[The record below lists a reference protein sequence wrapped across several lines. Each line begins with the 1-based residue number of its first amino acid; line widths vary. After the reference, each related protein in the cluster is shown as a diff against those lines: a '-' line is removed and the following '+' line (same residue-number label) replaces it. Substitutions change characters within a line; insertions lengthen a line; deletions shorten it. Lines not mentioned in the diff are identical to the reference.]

1 MGDTN
6 EKSKDSFRAVRRDA
20 VRFLLLRGNRFRR
33 RNHTGVRFHGK
44 EATYTPCPETRC
56 RKEAVE
62 AREDE
67 ADGEGREDRNHPAL
81 LSKGSKT
88 IMTRGF
94 PGKGWTYNGPGCHKG
109 HKGKPGGKGGRGRPR
124 KHRPPF
130 YGRRL
135 RAYKPKAKVE
145 AAKRAEAIHRRKVY
159 DARLRA
165 SKAKARRKL
174 KAKAKAK
181 KKRRNLR
188 RKAKAKKE

>member
-135 RAYKPKAKVE
+135 RAYKPKA
-145 AAKRAEAIHRRKVY
+145 IRKVY

-174 KAKAKAK
+174 KAKAAKPAK
-181 KKRRNLR
+181 KKTKK
-188 RKAKAKKE
+188 KAKAKAAKAA